1 MPLLSVIIPTHNRAK
16 YAVSTIKSVLS
27 ISELIQ
33 VVVTDSSSVDEIS
46 SHFQNLTDQSRLKL
60 IRTSDS
66 ISVVE
71 NFNIARQA
79 ADGEYLVFIGDD
91 DFVSSEIVSLAVWA
105 KTNAVDSL
113 KLNFPVLYY
122 WPDFRH
128 ASRGDVYA
136 GTLHVSPFSGKIKS
150 HSAKN
155 AFWHS
160 LANFGGGVLEMPRAY
175 AGMLSSSLANEIVNK
190 YGALFGGVSPDIYS
204 SAIISIETKNCVT
217 VDFPIVVPGA
227 SGESTTGQS
236 ASGGHYGKLRENPH
250 ISPFRDLVWDHRI
263 PEFYSVP
270 TVWSFSLLKA
280 VELISQIHPD
290 LNPTPNFARL
300 ILKCFVYH
308 PAEAK
313 RTMMSL
319 QILFDNYGV
328 WKILWQIIKATFSE
342 FAWGLSRIRNRVLAR
357 YVKNNV
363 DVYRNLDSTLV
374 AKEAL
379 MRHISKVSKR
389 LDFEHVRLR

>member
-1 MPLLSVIIPTHNRAK
+1 MPILSVIIPTHNRAK
-16 YAVSTIKSVLS
+16 YAVSTINSVLS
-27 ISELIQ
+27 ISEHIQ

-46 SHFQNLTDQSRLKL
+46 PNFKNFTDQSRLKL
-60 IRTSDS
+60 IRTSGS

-71 NFNIARQA
+71 NFNTARKA

-91 DFVSSEIVSLAVWA
+91 DFVSSEIVSLAEWA
-105 KTNAVDSL
+105 KANAVDSL

-128 ASRGDVYA
+128 ASRGDAYA
-136 GTLHVSPFSGKIKS
+136 GTLHISPFSGKVKS
-150 HSAKN
+150 HAAKN

-160 LANFGGGVLEMPRAY
+160 LANFGGGVFEMPRAY
-175 AGMLSSSLANEIVNK
+175 AGMLSTSLANEIVNK

-204 SAIISIETKNCVT
+204 SAIISIETKNCMT

-227 SGESTTGQS
+227 SGGSTTGQS
-236 ASGGHYGKLRENPH
+236 ASGGHYGKLRDNPH
-250 ISPFRDLVWDHRI
+250 IAPFQDLIWDSRI

-280 VELISQIHPD
+280 AELISKIHPD

-300 ILKCFVYH
+300 ILKCLVYH
-308 PAEAK
+308 PAESK

-319 QILFDNYGV
+319 KILFDDYGV
-328 WKILWQIIKATFSE
+328 WNVLGKIIKAVFSE
-342 FAWGLSRIRNRVLAR
+342 FAWGFSRIKNRVLAR
-357 YVKNNV
+357 YVKNNI
-363 DVYRNLDSTLV
+363 DVYRNLNSTFI
-374 AKEAL
+374 AREAL
-379 MRHISKVSKR
+379 EQHITKYGKR
-389 LDFEHVRLR
+389 LDF

>member
-16 YAVSTIKSVLS
+16 YAVSTINSVLS
-27 ISELIQ
+27 ISGFIQ
-33 VVVTDSSSVDEIS
+33 VVVTDSSPVDEIS
-46 SHFQNLTDQSRLKL
+46 PHFHNFTDQSRLKL

-71 NFNIARQA
+71 NFNTARQA

-91 DFVSSEIVSLAVWA
+91 DFVSSEIVSLAEWA

-136 GTLHVSPFSGKIKS
+136 GTLHISPFSGKIKS
-150 HSAKN
+150 HSAEN

-204 SAIISIETKNCVT
+204 SAIISIETKKCMT

-227 SGESTTGQS
+227 SGGSTTGQS
-236 ASGGHYGKLRENPH
+236 ASGGHYGELRENPH
-250 ISPFRDLVWDHRI
+250 ISPFRDLIWDNRI

-270 TVWSFSLLKA
+270 TVWSFSFLKA
-280 VELISQIHPD
+280 VELISRIHPD
-290 LNPTPNFARL
+290 LNPTPNFSRL

-313 RTMMSL
+313 RTMLSL
-319 QILFDNYGV
+319 RILINDYGV
-328 WKILWQIIKATFSE
+328 WKILGQIIKATFSE
-342 FAWGLSRIRNRVLAR
+342 FAWGLSRIKNRVMAR

-363 DVYRNLDSTLV
+363 DVYRNLNSTF
-374 AKEAL
+374 AAREAL
-379 MRHISKVSKR
+379 ERHIRKYSKR
-389 LDFEHVRLR
+389 LDC